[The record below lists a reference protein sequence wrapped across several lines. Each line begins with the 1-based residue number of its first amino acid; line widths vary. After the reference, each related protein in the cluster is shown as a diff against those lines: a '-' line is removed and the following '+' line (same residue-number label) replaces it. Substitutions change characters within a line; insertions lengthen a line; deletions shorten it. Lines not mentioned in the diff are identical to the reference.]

1 MPRSNQRRE
10 RARPTCSARAIEVTP
25 SLIGR
30 REARELRR
38 RSERIGRTGGVPHAQ
53 VVAEMRRDMDRD
65 LRAMVRAYKH
75 PGRKLT
81 EILECMAIARGEGID
96 IAEPCRELLD
106 KVAARTRARA
116 A

>member
-1 MPRSNQRRE
+1 MSQKPFTVT
-10 RARPTCSARAIEVTP
+10 RA
-25 SLIGR
+25 
-30 REARELRR
+30 EARELRR
-38 RSERIGRTGGVPHAQ
+38 RSERVRRTGGIPHAE
-53 VVAEMRRDMDRD
+53 VVAELRRDMDRE

-96 IAEPCRELLD
+96 ISEPWRELLD
-106 KVAARTRARA
+106 KIAVRARARA

>member
-1 MPRSNQRRE
+1 MRDKPFTIT
-10 RARPTCSARAIEVTP
+10 RA
-25 SLIGR
+25 
-30 REARELRR
+30 EALELRR
-38 RSERIGRTGGVPHAQ
+38 RDERVRRTGGVPHAEI
-53 VVAEMRRDMDRD
+53 VAEMRRDMDRD

-106 KVAARTRARA
+106 KIAARTRTRA

>member
-1 MPRSNQRRE
+1 MRDKPFTVT
-10 RARPTCSARAIEVTP
+10 RA
-25 SLIGR
+25 
-30 REARELRR
+30 EARDLRR
-38 RSERIGRTGGVPHAQ
+38 RSERVRRTGGVPHAE
-53 VVAEMRRDMDRD
+53 VVAEMRRDMDRE

-96 IAEPCRELLD
+96 ISEPWGELLD
-106 KVAARTRARA
+106 KIAARARVRA